1 MFIPDTIVG
10 KSITLLRSMKVP
22 GGTFTAG
29 HVFKVESICSRG
41 LSLTDAE
48 GRKVIEA
55 ALREGIDYKQNPNFP
70 EITEQLI
77 N

>member
-10 KSITLLRSMKVP
+10 RSITLMRSMKVP
-22 GGTFTAG
+22 GGTFTMG
-29 HVFKVESICSRG
+29 HVFVIERIDSRG
-41 LSLTDAE
+41 FSLKDAE
-48 GRKVIEA
+48 GRRVIEA
-55 ALREGIDYKQNPNFP
+55 SLREGIDYKLNPDFP